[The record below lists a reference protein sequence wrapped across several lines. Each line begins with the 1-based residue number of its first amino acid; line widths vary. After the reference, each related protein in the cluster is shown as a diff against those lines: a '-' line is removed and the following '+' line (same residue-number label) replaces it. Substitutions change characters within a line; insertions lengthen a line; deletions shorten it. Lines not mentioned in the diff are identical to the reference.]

1 MKKTVFT
8 TPILATI
15 LNLIARCI
23 VKLIGW
29 HFIGS
34 LPEKRRFVLI
44 GAPHT
49 SNWDFIL
56 MLLAMLILRLE
67 VHWMGKDSLFAFP
80 FGGFMKWLGGIPI
93 DRSSNHNTVDQI
105 IMQFEQHDELIVLV
119 PPEGTRSKVEKW
131 KTGFYHIA
139 NGADVPILLGF
150 IDAGKKE
157 MGFGPMYQ
165 PTGDIEKDLPEIQA
179 FYKTKQAIH
188 PELQ

>member
-1 MKKTVFT
+1 
-8 TPILATI
+8 
-15 LNLIARCI
+15 
-23 VKLIGW
+23 
-29 HFIGS
+29 
-34 LPEKRRFVLI
+34 VLI

>member
-1 MKKTVFT
+1 MKRTVFT
-8 TPILATI
+8 TPILSTV
-15 LNLIARCI
+15 LNLIARAI
-23 VKLIGW
+23 VKVIGW
-29 HFIGS
+29 NLVGEV
-34 LPEKRRFVLI
+34 PEKRRFVLI

-56 MLLAMLILRLE
+56 MLLAMLILRME
-67 VHWMGKDSLFAFP
+67 VHWMGKDSLFPFP
-80 FGGFMKWLGGIPI
+80 FRGFMKWLGGIPI
-93 DRSSNHNTVDQI
+93 DRSSNHNTVDQM
-105 IMQFEQHDELIVLV
+105 IMHFAEHDELIVLV

-157 MGFGPMYQ
+157 MGFGPVYS
-165 PTGDIEKDLPEIQA
+165 PSGDIEKDMPEIRA
-179 FYKTKQAIH
+179 FYSTKQAIY